1 MDEERAK
8 KAQEN
13 IKKIGLENKIHLIV
27 GNAIEILP
35 NLNTTY
41 DVVFIDAAKSKY
53 PMFLQEAMRLVKQN
67 GFIFADNILYKGYVL
82 GEYHKH
88 KQRTAVNHLRQYI
101 KEITENKNLE
111 TQILEVGDGLGISKK
126 IG

>member
-88 KQRTAVNHLRQYI
+88 KQRTAVNNLRQYI
-101 KEITENKNLE
+101 KDITENKNLK
-111 TQILEVGDGLGISKK
+111 TQILEVGDGLAISKK
-126 IG
+126 IS

>member
-88 KQRTAVNHLRQYI
+88 KQRTAVNRLRQYI

>member
-13 IKKIGLENKIHLIV
+13 IKKVGLESKIHLIV